1 MIKNDEYFM
10 RIALEEAELA
20 FSKGE
25 IPVGAVIVHENE
37 IIARGHNLKELNK
50 DVTAHAEIVA
60 IRTASQQINNWRL
73 EDMTMYVTLEPCP
86 MCAGAIVQSR
96 FKRLVFGAL
105 DNREGAVV
113 SSKHIVENN
122 HNHNML
128 VSSKILEEECQNII
142 NKFLNSKRRL
152 VNE

>member
-1 MIKNDEYFM
+1 M